1 MYCESNTLGVGLV
14 LCSAEIV
21 ILRPLGREREKARLP
36 MTHVLIVDDDADTR
50 KYLKAL
56 LLEEG
61 YTVSE
66 AADGHEGLRLMR
78 DAARPL
84 VVLLDYLMPEFN
96 GFDVLRAVHA
106 DPGLFQRHSVVIMTS
121 FGRIIPFELA
131 RFMTV
136 ADIPLLR
143 KPFDIDQVLEAV
155 GDAAERLMSY
165 S

>member
-1 MYCESNTLGVGLV
+1 MV
-14 LCSAEIV
+14 SAWK
-21 ILRPLGREREKARLP
+21 RAEKARLP
-36 MTHVLIVDDDADTR
+36 VTHVLIVDDDADTR
-50 KYLKAL
+50 KHLRVL
-56 LLEEG
+56 LSEEG
-61 YTVSE
+61 YAVAE

-78 DAARPL
+78 EAARPL

-106 DPGLFQRHSVVIMTS
+106 DPSLFQRHSVVIMTS

-136 ADIPLLR
+136 ADVPLLR
-143 KPFDIDQVLEAV
+143 KPFDLDQVLEAV
-155 GDAAERLMSY
+155 GDAAERLVTY